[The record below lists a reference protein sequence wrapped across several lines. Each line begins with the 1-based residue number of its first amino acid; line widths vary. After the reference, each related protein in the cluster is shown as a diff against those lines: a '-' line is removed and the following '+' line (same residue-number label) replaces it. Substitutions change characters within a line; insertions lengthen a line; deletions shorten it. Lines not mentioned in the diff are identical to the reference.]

1 MSLVSPTLPT
11 LGKLLIANRGEI
23 ACRII
28 RSARKRGVH
37 TVAVFSDADRESLHV
52 KLADEAQYIGPSPA
66 IQSYLNTSAILSAA
80 IRAGAKSIHPGYGF
94 LSESPDFA
102 EACTKSGLIFVGPPA
117 QAMRAVSSK
126 SAAKD
131 LMKRAGIPVV
141 PGYHG
146 IGQSTSDLA
155 REAAKEAVKE

>member
-52 KLADEAQYIGPSPA
+52 KLADEAQFS
-66 IQSYLNTSAILSAA
+66 ILSD
-80 IRAGAKSIHPGYGF
+80 ISLYIHFVLFYVF
-94 LSESPDFA
+94 QIHWSFSCNSKLS
-102 EACTKSGLIFVGPPA
+102 
-117 QAMRAVSSK
+117 
-126 SAAKD
+126 
-131 LMKRAGIPVV
+131 
-141 PGYHG
+141 
-146 IGQSTSDLA
+146 
-155 REAAKEAVKE
+155 